1 MGATLGQLKLDLTEA
16 LGTSETAFFT
26 NSART
31 NAINKTIR
39 EILDQFDVTQYQ
51 VSTTIGFSAGIGSL
65 PTDCLRP
72 LYLVDQY
79 KNEYIQQDYERFLE
93 NTTNTYKIAYSSTLG
108 YEQIQIYPTTTTSL
122 TFFYMVN
129 PTDLSS
135 DTDTV
140 RFNNTWNRA
149 IAEKAAGYLLL
160 NARQYD
166 VANAKMQYADSLIAK
181 AWQNE
186 RLRIVGRAAQ
196 KITSLYG
203 VKDRFLNA
211 STSFTT
217 QVAPAAN
224 MTFLTITA
232 NVQGLSNYGYFAN
245 GTSRISVTLPPSDS
259 VYVGNI
265 IEVQAKTAS
274 GWRILQNADNQIN
287 VGASSTTLGTGG
299 YVESTAIGD
308 TLQLVYQGNGVWSGT
323 NYIGTLTYV

>member
-79 KNEYIQQDYERFLE
+79 NNEYIQQDYERFLE
-93 NTTNTYKIAYSSTLG
+93 NTTYTYKIIYNTSTNL
-108 YEQIQIYPTTTTSL
+108 EQVQVYPQLNSLL

-129 PTDLSS
+129 PTDLSN

-140 RFNNTWNRA
+140 RFTNTWNRA

-166 VANAKMQYADSLIAK
+166 VAQAKMQYADSLIAK

-196 KITSLYG
+196 RITSLYG

-217 QVAPAAN
+217 QVAPGN
-224 MTFLTITA
+224 SMTFLTITA

>member
-79 KNEYIQQDYERFLE
+79 NNEYIQQDYERFLE
-93 NTTNTYKIAYSSTLG
+93 NTTYTYKIIYNTSTNL
-108 YEQIQIYPTTTTSL
+108 EQVQVYPQLNSLL

-140 RFNNTWNRA
+140 RFTNTWNRA

-166 VANAKMQYADSLIAK
+166 VAQAKMQYADSLIAK

-196 KITSLYG
+196 RITSLYG

-217 QVAPAAN
+217 QVAPGN
-224 MTFLTITA
+224 SMTFLTITA

>member
-79 KNEYIQQDYERFLE
+79 NNEYIQQDYERFLE
-93 NTTNTYKIAYSSTLG
+93 NTTYTYKIIYNTSTNL
-108 YEQIQIYPTTTTSL
+108 EQVQVYPQLNSLL

-140 RFNNTWNRA
+140 RFTNTWNRA

-166 VANAKMQYADSLIAK
+166 VAQAKMQYADSLIAK

-196 KITSLYG
+196 RITSLYG

-217 QVAPAAN
+217 QVAPGN
-224 MTFLTITA
+224 SMTFLTITA

-245 GTSRISVTLPPSDS
+245 GTSLVSVTLPSSLD
-259 VYVGNI
+259 VNI
-265 IEVQAKTAS
+265 GDMLQVAAETAS
-274 GWRILQNADNQIN
+274 GWRILQNSDNKI
-287 VGASSTTLGTGG
+287 VFGTTTTTYGTSG
-299 YVESTAIGD
+299 YLQSTAIGD
-308 TLQLVYQGNGVWSGT
+308 NATLIYQGNGVWQVFAS
-323 NYIGTLTYV
+323 IGNLTYV